1 MARIEVR
8 RGDILRA
15 EADALVNTVNCV
27 GVMGRGI
34 ALQFKRAFPDNFK
47 AYKKACD
54 AGEVVPGRM
63 FVFERKALDRPRYI
77 INFPTKR
84 HWRGKSRI
92 EDIEAGL
99 EDLLDVIRREEIA
112 TIAIPP
118 LGAGLGGL
126 DWKDVR
132 PLIEDRLQVIDA
144 PLTVYLYEPGH
155 APTAKKMTRSRDVPN
170 MTDGRAA
177 LVLMIQSYVEG
188 MMEPDASL
196 LEVHKLMYFLQE
208 AGEPLRLNY
217 TAHHRGPYAT
227 NLTHVL
233 NAIEGHM
240 VSGYAD
246 GGDNPDKALEL
257 VPGALDDA
265 KRHIQD
271 RDEVAERIDRVRDL
285 VDGYE
290 SQYALELLASVY
302 WLSKER
308 RSTDVSK
315 LAEDLRNWNDHKA
328 QLYGERQVAIAMNT
342 LHEKGWLNQPER

>member
-1 MARIEVR
+1 MVTVETRQ
-8 RGDILRA
+8 GDILRA
-15 EADALVNTVNCV
+15 DADALVNTVNCV

-34 ALQFKRAFPDNFK
+34 ALQFKKAFPDNFK
-47 AYKKACD
+47 AYKRACD
-54 AGEVVPGRM
+54 AGDVVPGRM
-63 FVFERKALDRPRYI
+63 FVFERKALDLPRYI

-84 HWRGKSRI
+84 HWRGKSRMA
-92 EDIEAGL
+92 DIEAGL
-99 EDLLDVIRREEIA
+99 DDLVEVIRREAIT

-126 DWKDVR
+126 DWNDVR
-132 PLIEDRLQVIDA
+132 PRIEESLRGINE

-155 APTAKKMTRSRDVPN
+155 APSAQNMTKSRDVPA

-177 LVLMIQSYVEG
+177 LVLMIQSYLDG

-217 TAHHRGPYAT
+217 VAHHRGPYST
-227 NLTHVL
+227 NLSYVL
-233 NAIEGHM
+233 NAIEGHL

-257 VPGALDDA
+257 VPGALEDA
-265 KRHIQD
+265 KRHILD
-271 RDEVAERIDRVRDL
+271 RSEVAERIDRVREL

-302 WLSKER
+302 WLIKKGN
-308 RSTDVSK
+308 STDAATVTR
-315 LAEDLRNWNDHKA
+315 ELRNWNSHKA
-328 QLYGERQVAIAMNT
+328 GLYGERQVAIALDT
-342 LHEKGWLNQPER
+342 LHERGWVN